1 MGKPTLWHIP
11 ISHYAEKV
19 RWALG
24 YKGVEHVR
32 HAPPPPAHMAIAA
45 ALTRGRSITIPVLTL
60 DGRHIGDSTAILAA
74 LEERY
79 PEPPLYPADPAERA
93 HALELEDFFDEELGP
108 YVRHATF
115 TRLRSDPAV
124 FREIAAAGSP
134 PAMRRLGPALGAY
147 ARVYTAVRWKAGD
160 DDAAVRS
167 RAKVVDALDRLEA
180 ELDGRDYL
188 VGDRFGVAD
197 LTAASLLYPLALPPE
212 GPLKRVE
219 LPPSLNPRTEF
230 GDRPGFAWVEEM
242 YRRHRRGAADRA
254 AAGQGLEP
262 R

>member
-60 DGRHIGDSTAILAA
+60 DGRNIGDSTAILAA

-93 HALELEDFFDEELGP
+93 RALELEEFFDEELGP
-108 YVRHATF
+108 YVRQATF
-115 TRLRSDPAV
+115 NQLRSDPEA
-124 FREIAAAGSP
+124 FRSVAEAGSP
-134 PAMRRLGPALGAY
+134 PALRRLGPALGAY
-147 ARVYTAVRWKAGD
+147 ARAYTAVRWKAAD

-167 RAKVVDALDRLEA
+167 RAKVDAALDRLEA
-180 ELDGRDYL
+180 ELDGGDYL
-188 VGDRFGVAD
+188 VGGRFTVAD
-197 LTAASLLYPLALPPE
+197 LTAASLFYPVALPAG
-212 GPLKRVE
+212 GPLKRDLV
-219 LPPSLNPRTEF
+219 PPSLDPRAVF
-230 GDRPGFAWVEEM
+230 GDRPGLAWVEEM
-242 YRRHRRGAADRA
+242 YRRHRRRGADRP